1 MFRITNT
8 RDGKSL
14 RMTEAPTYIKRAGN
28 GSYTLCP
35 EPEASG
41 IAVSGVPYRL
51 LGREAQEGMEELDA
65 VMLEETDAGT
75 EIVNATATSGVMFV
89 TMAEGGQIDGATA
102 AEHAELF
109 AEWSYPITYN
119 KEGQIRRYGGKLYR
133 CVQAHTSQEDWNP
146 EDAASIWAITADP
159 AEEWPAWSAPV
170 GAHDAYSDGAKVS
183 HQEKHWLSVV
193 DGNVWEPGVYGW
205 SEVPTEEKEG

>member
-1 MFRITNT
+1 MFRISK
-8 RDGKSL
+8 GGVSL
-14 RMTEAPTYIKRAGN
+14 GMTEAPNYIKQSDN

-41 IAVSGVPYRL
+41 IAFAGKVYQL
-51 LGREAQEGMEELDA
+51 LGREAMEGVET
-65 VMLEETDAGT
+65 VVLEETDAGA
-75 EIVNATATSGVMFV
+75 EIVKATETGSIMFV
-89 TMAEGGQIDGATA
+89 TMAEAGSIDVATA

-109 AEWSYPITYN
+109 AEWSYPIAY

-146 EDAASIWAITADP
+146 EDAASMWAVTADP

-170 GAHDAYSDGAKVS
+170 GAHDAYAAGTKVS
-183 HQEKHWLSVV
+183 HQEKHWFSDM

-205 SEVPTEEKEG
+205 SEVVAEAETEEA